1 MADAVERGVALLRVI
16 PVSKLDLPA
25 IFDRLETITTDPRLQ
40 REIIET
46 AEDRGV
52 IERDG
57 KTVALP
63 SEEHRRG
70 RVATLSGDF
79 TCKRCGAELSEA
91 HFVDVEH
98 VTVGPFGSKCFRT
111 VTGRS

>member
-1 MADAVERGVALLRVI
+1 MADAVERGVGLLSVI
-16 PVSKLDLPA
+16 PVSQLDLPA

-46 AEDRGV
+46 AEQRGV

-57 KTVALP
+57 KTVKLP
-63 SEEHRRG
+63 AEHHRRG
-70 RVATLSGDF
+70 QVATRSGDF
-79 TCKRCGAELSEA
+79 TCKRCGADLSEA
-91 HFVDVEH
+91 HFVDLEH
-98 VTVGPFGSKCFRT
+98 VTLGPFGSKCFRT